1 MSIIVNQISFLSLFW
16 RWSEIEYTGQ
26 HNQFYE
32 KFEVRHQ
39 IAKVLKLIWATK
51 EHRDA
56 FRAET
61 GRQDFVRFVNYLLND
76 ATFLLDES
84 LSKLMLIHD
93 IQSEMADKETWEA
106 QSDEQRKDR
115 EKLFRQSEGQA
126 TSYLVYTYEV
136 LYLLKTLTAESP
148 EPFLKGE
155 IVDRLAASLD
165 FNLNVLAGPRCQ
177 ELRVQDREKYRFRP
191 RELLGDI
198 LQIILNLAGKD
209 AYTVATAKDARS
221 YNKTL
226 FDNAMRIASRAG
238 LKTDQQ
244 LLVLKQMMDKIEAL
258 RKAEAEEE
266 EAGETPE
273 EYLDP
278 LTAEIMLDPVILPA
292 SGTVIDFNTIKQHL
306 LTTPQD
312 PFNRTPLKIEDIKRD
327 DALREEIEA
336 FKAKRRQDRLE
347 HLQAQQN
354 AAVMDTEMRE

>member
-1 MSIIVNQISFLSLFW
+1 M
-16 RWSEIEYTGQ
+16 
-26 HNQFYE
+26 
-32 KFEVRHQ
+32 RHQ
-39 IAKVLKLIWATK
+39 IAKVLKLIWETK

-61 GRQDFVRFVNYLLND
+61 GREDFIRFVNYLLND

-93 IQSEMADKETWEA
+93 IQLEMADKATWDSQTE
-106 QSDEQRKDR
+106 EQRKDR

-126 TSYLVYTYEV
+126 TSFLVYTYEA
-136 LYLLKTLTAESP
+136 LHLLKTLTAESP

-198 LQIILNLAGKD
+198 LQIILNLARKD
-209 AYTVATAKDARS
+209 AYMVATAKDARS
-221 YNKTL
+221 YSKAL
-226 FDNAMRIASRAG
+226 FDNAMRVAARAG

-244 LLVLKQMMDKIEAL
+244 LSVLRTMMAKIEAL
-258 RKAEAEEE
+258 RAAEAEEE
-266 EAGETPE
+266 EAGETPD

-292 SGTVIDFNTIKQHL
+292 SGTIIDFNTIKQHL

-312 PFNRTPLKIEDIKRD
+312 PFNRTPLRMEDIKRN
-327 DALREEIEA
+327 DALRDEIEA
-336 FKAKRRQDRLE
+336 FRNKRRQDRLE
-347 HLQAQQN
+347 RIQIQQN
-354 AAVMDTEMRE
+354 AKAEVDNSKNV